1 VPAEVTHRRFPPPFK
16 KVSGRHVKNFRQ
28 ALERSKCG
36 VAAAAFQMAEIGAVH
51 ATLLRNGSLGQP
63 GRDAPMSHGLRQTRT
78 PLFEVWRGFSAI
90 SQSAYPISWTVAMTT
105 GALFA
110 SSNSLSIDIYCC
122 NRCRVDR
129 L

>member
-1 VPAEVTHRRFPPPFK
+1 
-16 KVSGRHVKNFRQ
+16 
-28 ALERSKCG
+28 
-36 VAAAAFQMAEIGAVH
+36 
-51 ATLLRNGSLGQP
+51 
-63 GRDAPMSHGLRQTRT
+63 
-78 PLFEVWRGFSAI
+78 
-90 SQSAYPISWTVAMTT
+90 MTT